1 MTTLCPPDHPAL
13 LPLASALQQM
23 LEAIQPVAEWQ
34 QLPLAAALDRVLAS
48 DCRALL
54 ATPPFD
60 TAAMDGYALRASDSG
75 APLTIVGRVL
85 AGEAPP
91 LAVAAGCAV
100 RIMTG
105 AAVPPALDL
114 VVMQEQATVDGDRL
128 KVPADGRSGDHIRR
142 AGSEVAV
149 GEVLASAGTRIGPRQ
164 IALLASQ
171 GIASVNV
178 YRRPRVAVLSTGDEL
193 VAPGQPL
200 QAGQIYDSNRPMM
213 IALLQRLDVEIIDL
227 GRIADEPPALRQAL
241 TEAAQRAD
249 AIISSGGVSVGEAD
263 FVRPLLAELGQ
274 VNFWKLAIKPGKPF
288 AFGRIGQAWF
298 FGLPG
303 NPVSAML
310 TFDQLAAH
318 GLRRL
323 AGEQPQ
329 QPQLLPATAGG
340 TFKKQPGRLDLQR
353 VNATI
358 SNGSLTVAANGPQGS
373 AQLTSL
379 TRADGLVHLQ
389 QERGSVSAG
398 ESVLFEPFSQLLR

>member
-13 LPLASALQQM
+13 LPLTGALQQM
-23 LEAIQPVAEWQ
+23 LAAIQPVADHQ
-34 QLPLAAALDRVLAS
+34 QLPLTAAFDRVLAE
-48 DCRALL
+48 DCRAQL

-60 TAAMDGYALRASDSG
+60 TAAMDGYALRASDCAS
-75 APLTIVGRVL
+75 PLTIVGRVL
-85 AGEAPP
+85 AGDANA
-91 LAVAAGCAV
+91 LAVGPGGAV

-105 AAVPPALDL
+105 AAVPPELDL
-114 VVMQEQATVDGDRL
+114 VVMQEQAEVEGDQLR
-128 KVPADGRSGDHIRR
+128 VPADGRSGDHIRR

-149 GEVLASAGTRIGPRQ
+149 GEVLASVGTRIGPRH

-171 GIASVNV
+171 GIASVRV
-178 YRRPRVAVLSTGDEL
+178 YRRPRVAVLSTGNEL
-193 VAPGQPL
+193 VTVGEPL
-200 QAGQIYDSNRPMM
+200 QSGQIYDSNRPMM
-213 IALLQRLDVEIIDL
+213 LALLQRLDVEVIDL
-227 GRIADEPPALRQAL
+227 GRIADDPEALSQAL
-241 TEAAQRAD
+241 ADAASRAD

-263 FVRPLLAELGQ
+263 FVRPLLAQLGQ

-303 NPVSAML
+303 NPVSAMV
-310 TFDQLAAH
+310 TFDQLAAQ

-329 QPQLLPATAGG
+329 PPQLLPAMAGG
-340 TFKKQPGRLDLQR
+340 SFKKQPGRLDLQR

-358 SNGSLTVAANGPQGS
+358 DEGRLTLTANGPQGS

-389 QERGSVSAG
+389 QDRGAVGPG
-398 ESVLFEPFSQLLR
+398 EPVMFEPFSPLLR

>member
-1 MTTLCPPDHPAL
+1 MTSRCYPDHPAL

-23 LEAIQPVAEWQ
+23 LAAIQPVADTQ
-34 QLPLAAALDRVLAS
+34 QLPLAAALDRVLAA

-60 TAAMDGYALRASDSG
+60 TAAMDGYALRACDSH

-85 AGEAPP
+85 AGDAEVP
-91 LAVAAGCAV
+91 AVGPGCAL

-105 AAVPPALDL
+105 APVPPALDL
-114 VVMQEQATVDGDRL
+114 VVMQELARVDGDQL
-128 KVPADGRSGDHIRR
+128 QVPADGRSGDHIRR

-149 GEVLASAGTRIGPRQ
+149 GEVLVSAGTRIGPRH

-171 GIASVNV
+171 GIASVSV

-193 VAPGQPL
+193 VTPGQPL
-200 QAGQIYDSNRPMM
+200 QPGQIYDSNRPMM

-227 GRIADEPPALRQAL
+227 GRIADQPQAL
-241 TEAAQRAD
+241 SEALSDAASRAD

-263 FVRPLLAELGQ
+263 FVRPLLAQLGQ

-303 NPVSAML
+303 NPVSAMV

-329 QPQLLPATAGG
+329 PPQRLPATAGG
-340 TFKKQPGRLDLQR
+340 PFKKQPGRLDLQR
-353 VNATI
+353 VSATI
-358 SNGSLTVAANGPQGS
+358 SNGSLTVTANGPQGS

-379 TRADGLVHLQ
+379 TRADGLVHLE
-389 QERGSVSAG
+389 QERGAVSSG
-398 ESVLFEPFSQLLR
+398 ETLVFEPFSQLLR